1 MKLISFLVSFSC
13 IWCLG
18 VIPALSEKFSLIE
31 LSDYFKRLNTF
42 QANFRQFADDGSVA
56 SGILFI
62 KKPGRLRIDYDKPE
76 DLLILAS
83 GGQLAIFDPKGD
95 PEPTS
100 FPLRI
105 TPLALILAKQL
116 TLVDSSNIL
125 SHEYVNGETSLS
137 LFDPEHPERGHIKL
151 IFSGNT
157 PILDRWVMHDESG
170 SITLMSIEQYR
181 ENISLNEMQFNIQL
195 EIERRRN

>member
-1 MKLISFLVSFSC
+1 MKLIRSLVSFC
-13 IWCLG
+13 CVWFLG
-18 VIPALSEKFSLIE
+18 VTPALSEKFSLVE
-31 LSDYFKRLNTF
+31 LSNYFNRLNTF

-105 TPLALILAKQL
+105 TPLALILEKQL

>member
-31 LSDYFKRLNTF
+31 LSDYFNRLNTF

-56 SGILFI
+56 RGILFI